1 MVYLNKNIKF
11 LIFLKNTC
19 VKELGKYFRMM
30 IHCKYLIICTIIYVE
45 PKVPGFRHTRASCN
59 IFFEGLFLI
68 EFHSFKK
75 MQTMWI
81 EKNYRQNWED
91 FWEKFREIIA
101 KIENIFAKIPNANP
115 TKKLKKL
122 HNFQINHS
130 FFWYHCTQHI
140 LLSHK
145 IVTAQNRVLIFIYIY
160 R

>member
-1 MVYLNKNIKF
+1 MNLRFPVSG
-11 LIFLKNTC
+11 T
-19 VKELGKYFRMM
+19 R
-30 IHCKYLIICTIIYVE
+30 E
-45 PKVPGFRHTRASCN
+45 PVA
-59 IFFEGLFLI
+59 IFFLNDYFLL
-68 EFHSFKK
+68 K
-75 MQTMWI
+75 
-81 EKNYRQNWED
+81 KNYRQNWED

-145 IVTAQNRVLIFIYIY
+145 IVTAQNRVLIFIYIDKEPPAWGKRISGY
-160 R
+160 KNSEFYSLNICYLYMIN